1 MCSVLSKHGWSVH
14 AGCNITDLQVPLPF
28 DGNWTG
34 LSSEAGFR
42 FEGGNVT
49 YNGISEGSVAIYT
62 TFGSYLV
69 NSSQTFNTTCRNDE
83 WDPLPTISV
92 TIGTTSGRLC
102 IYIHTLYVPC
112 AFFCNMHV
120 RIYIIIH
127 DSLFMGGTMCI
138 ACERALG
145 GTPCFIHNYA

>member
-1 MCSVLSKHGWSVH
+1 M
-14 AGCNITDLQVPLPF
+14 
-28 DGNWTG
+28 
-34 LSSEAGFR
+34 
-42 FEGGNVT
+42 T
-49 YNGISEGSVAIYT
+49 YNGISEDSVAIYT
-62 TFGSYLV
+62 TFGNFLV
-69 NSSQTFNTTCRNDE
+69 NGSQTFNTTCRNDE

-120 RIYIIIH
+120 HIYIIIH

-145 GTPCFIHNYA
+145 EPSVLYIIMLDFHFPTCNVHVYIIIVCTRCNFTPC